1 MEYPELRQQMVA
13 VGQLLYQRGWVPAYD
28 GNFSVALDET
38 WLLTTPAGR
47 CKGLLDPAELIVVDR
62 DGAPRDP
69 TAAPPSTEL
78 LMHLAVYRTRPDV
91 LACVHAHPPLAIA
104 CTVAGVSLEPAVLP
118 EIILTL
124 GKIPTV
130 PYAMTGTP
138 ALGAAIEPFIA
149 HHDAVLLDHHGTLT
163 VGKTLL
169 EAFHRTEQIEQAA
182 NIFFNAHQLGAIRR
196 LGRQDIADLLA
207 VRRSRGGDQA
217 AEPAR

>member
-1 MEYPELRQQMVA
+1 MEDRRLRQQMVA

-28 GNFSVALDET
+28 GNFSVVLDET

-62 DGAPRDP
+62 DGVPRDP
-69 TAAPPSTEL
+69 NAAPPSSEL
-78 LMHLAVYRTRPDV
+78 AMHLAVYRARPEV
-91 LACVHAHPPLAIA
+91 LACVHAHPPVAIA

-138 ALGAAIEPFIA
+138 ALGAAIAPFIA

-163 VGKTLL
+163 VGATLF

-182 NIFFNAHQLGAIRR
+182 KIFLHAHQLGAIRR
-196 LGRQDIADLLA
+196 LRRQDTDDLLA
-207 VRRSRGGDQA
+207 VRRARGGDPIG
-217 AEPAR
+217 EPVR

>member
-1 MEYPELRQQMVA
+1 MDDRALRQEMVA
-13 VGQLLYQRGWVPAYD
+13 VGQMLYQRGWIPAYD
-28 GNFSVALDET
+28 GNFSAVIDET

-47 CKGLLDPAELIVVDR
+47 CKGLLSPADLIVVDR

-69 TAAPPSTEL
+69 SAAPPSSEL
-78 LMHLAVYRTRPDV
+78 LMHLAVYRTRPAV

-118 EIILTL
+118 EIVLTL

-138 ALGAAIEPFIA
+138 ALGAAIAPLIA

-163 VGKTLL
+163 VGSTLF

-182 NIFFNAHQLGAIRR
+182 RIMLSAQQLGAIQR
-196 LGRQDIADLLA
+196 LGRQDVEALLA
-207 VRRSRGGDQA
+207 VRRARGGDRES
-217 AEPAR
+217 EPTR